1 MDFFNEKDTENIN
14 KTKNIKN
21 NDIVDIKNNLS
32 DKIQLVKILL
42 LTMLIIIYN
51 M

>member
-14 KTKNIKN
+14 KTKNKKN